1 MHEKPTKLPEYKEL
15 KELLKDTNNL
25 VWYMRYP
32 DWVGSEKSIKL
43 LKKEIKKF
51 QKNKHEK
58 KSEDE
63 LDNNDKLTIL

>member
-32 DWVGSEKSIKL
+32 DWEGSEKSIKL